1 MPSPPP
7 GLSERDFQAALRELE
22 GVVGREWLFSSDEDV
37 LLYRDG
43 YSPLWGEA
51 EERKA
56 SAAVAP
62 SSVEQVQGIVKIANQ
77 YGLPLYPISTGRNL
91 TYGGAAPAYSGSVVV
106 DLKRMNRILDVSARD
121 KTCLVE
127 PGVSYFDL
135 YRHLRTNKIP
145 LWIDT
150 ADPGWGGL
158 VGNALDRGGGYTDIE
173 FRDHFD
179 AHCGMEVVLP
189 TGEVVRTGMGASPQ
203 AKTWQLF
210 KYGLGPWVDGIF
222 SQSNFGIVTKMGFW
236 LMEEPEAALQVAVTV
251 PKRRDVVPLVDTLH
265 SLMCAHTVPSQVNVV
280 SPLMAGNNAEMLRLR
295 GSGGASDEQW
305 DRYAAS
311 AGGAPFWAAQ
321 FVYYGPRNVIAAQWQ
336 HTKDRFAGIAG
347 VRFRETASYTFPLT
361 DEQVEAVADKARYGI
376 PSLNLFGSR
385 TAPGAPPLEG
395 HMDFSP
401 MIPPHGEELIALTDF
416 TGKVYADQGFVPSFV
431 GGLMFHPRTM
441 ICFHAVPTFRTAA
454 DNARTRKLFET
465 LVRGCADR
473 GWPIYRIHPRVPA
486 ARHGDVRLWRRGVAS
501 LARDAQGRD
510 RSERHRLAGAL
521 RHLAET
527 AARVARMK
535 RLQSSWS
542 CSSPWVRAQAPARRS
557 RRSRSRRGAARRR
570 PSRPQARPSSAARR
584 CSTTGAAPATRAV
597 RRTRRARRRYRSSIK
612 AACRLRSRTAATSRP
627 KS

>member
-7 GLSERDFQAALRELE
+7 GLSDRDFQSALRDLE
-22 GVVGREWLFSSDEDV
+22 GVVGREWTFSSDEDV

-43 YSPLWGEA
+43 YSPLWGEP
-51 EERKA
+51 EERLA

-62 SSVEQVQGIVKIANQ
+62 NSVEQVQGIVKVANQ

-158 VGNALDRGGGYTDIE
+158 IGNALDRGGGYTDIE

-203 AKTWQLF
+203 AKTPQLF

-236 LMEEPEAALQVAVTV
+236 LMEEPEASLQVAVTV

-280 SPLMAGNNAEMLRLR
+280 SPLMAGNNPELLRLR

-305 DRYAAS
+305 DRFAAS

-336 HTKDRFAGIAG
+336 HTKDRLAGIAG
-347 VRFRETASYTFPLT
+347 VRFQETASYTFPLT

-401 MIPPHGEELIALTDF
+401 MIPPHGEELIALTDY
-416 TGKVYADQGFVPSFV
+416 TGKVYADQGFTPSFV

-441 ICFHAVPTFRTAA
+441 ICFHAVPTFRAAA
-454 DNARTRKLFET
+454 DNARTRTLFET
-465 LVRGCADR
+465 LVRGCAER
-473 GWPIYRIHPRVPA
+473 GWPIYRIHPVFHKLGMEMFGWGGGA
-486 ARHGDVRLWRRGVAS
+486 L
-501 LARDAQGRD
+501 
-510 RSERHRLAGAL
+510 HRLHETLKDAIDPNGIVSPGRYDIWPRRL
-521 RHLAET
+521 R
-527 AARVARMK
+527 
-535 RLQSSWS
+535 
-542 CSSPWVRAQAPARRS
+542 
-557 RRSRSRRGAARRR
+557 G
-570 PSRPQARPSSAARR
+570 
-584 CSTTGAAPATRAV
+584 TRA
-597 RRTRRARRRYRSSIK
+597 
-612 AACRLRSRTAATSRP
+612 
-627 KS
+627 